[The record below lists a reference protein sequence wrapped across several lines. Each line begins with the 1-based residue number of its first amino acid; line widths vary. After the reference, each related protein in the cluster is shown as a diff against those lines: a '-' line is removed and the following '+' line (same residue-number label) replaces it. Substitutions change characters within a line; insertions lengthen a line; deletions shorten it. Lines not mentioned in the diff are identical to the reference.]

1 LADIDVSDEC
11 VASTYRV
18 KTCRLRLGYTG
29 SLHGKPSLKPKGR
42 IKMEH
47 ELGQWKQWT
56 GTWQVLRKVV
66 MRPKEGIK
74 KMGPNLEQWEW
85 WV

>member
-1 LADIDVSDEC
+1 
-11 VASTYRV
+11 
-18 KTCRLRLGYTG
+18 
-29 SLHGKPSLKPKGR
+29 
-42 IKMEH
+42 MEH